1 MTEDSRG
8 GRAQRTL
15 FAGKVVSTEDPN
27 SLGRVQVELQGFSS
41 GVQLPWIRLVQPMAS
56 NSYGSMFLP
65 EVDDE
70 VMVFKGAGNDFD
82 AMVVLGSVYNGTNK
96 PKESNDDG
104 ENNTKQFVTRSGHE
118 LTFVDESGSESITL
132 QTPDAKLSLV
142 MDHAGVEIK
151 IDSDDKIT
159 VTSTSKIDVESQ
171 EVTVTGSNQVKIDG
185 ASKVE
190 ITSSAEVSVSAATVS
205 VSGNA
210 SISLSAPQ
218 VSIG

>member
-15 FAGKVVSTEDPN
+15 FSGKVKSTEDPDG
-27 SLGRVQVELQGFSS
+27 LGRVEVELQGFTG
-41 GVQLPWIRLVQPMAS
+41 GVGLPWIRLIQPMAS
-56 NSYGSMFLP
+56 NGYGSMFLP
-65 EVDDE
+65 EKDDE
-70 VMVFKGAGNDFD
+70 VMVLKGAGNDFD
-82 AMVVLGSVYNGTNK
+82 SMVVVGSVYNGTNK

-104 ENNTKQFVTRSGHE
+104 KNNTKQFVTRAGHE
-118 LTFVDESGSESITL
+118 LTFLDEDGSESITL
-132 QTPDAKLSLV
+132 QTPEAKLSLV

-171 EVTVTGSNQVKIDG
+171 EVTVKGSNKVTIDG
-185 ASKVE
+185 ASKVD

-210 SISLSAPQ
+210 TISLSAPQ

>member
-1 MTEDSRG
+1 
-8 GRAQRTL
+8 
-15 FAGKVVSTEDPN
+15 
-27 SLGRVQVELQGFSS
+27 
-41 GVQLPWIRLVQPMAS
+41 
-56 NSYGSMFLP
+56 
-65 EVDDE
+65 
-70 VMVFKGAGNDFD
+70 MVI
-82 AMVVLGSVYNGTNK
+82 VGSVYNGTNK

-104 ENNTKQFVTRSGHE
+104 DNNTKQFVTRSGHE
-118 LTFVDESGSESITL
+118 LTFSDESGSESITL

-151 IDSDDKIT
+151 IDSADKIT

-171 EVTVTGSNQVKIDG
+171 EVTVKGSNKVTIDG
-185 ASKVE
+185 ATKVD

>member
-1 MTEDSRG
+1 
-8 GRAQRTL
+8 
-15 FAGKVVSTEDPN
+15 
-27 SLGRVQVELQGFSS
+27 
-41 GVQLPWIRLVQPMAS
+41 MAS
-56 NSYGSMFLP
+56 DGCGSMFLP
-65 EVDDE
+65 ETDDE
-70 VMVFKGAGNDFD
+70 VMVLKGAGNDFD
-82 AMVVLGSVYNGTNK
+82 SMVVVGSVYNGSRK
-96 PKESNDDG
+96 PNEANDDG
-104 ENNTKQFVTRSGHE
+104 ENNTKQFYTRAGHE
-118 LTFVDESGSESITL
+118 LTFSDKGGEESITL

-171 EVTVTGSNQVKIDG
+171 EVTVTGSNQVTIDG
-185 ASKVE
+185 ASKVD

-210 SISLSAPQ
+210 SISLSAPS